1 MNLWESRWQLD
12 RIGFHLKEVNPYLVR
27 FYDQLLHQNPDR
39 VFVPL
44 CGKTLDLCW
53 LTTKTK
59 KVIGVELVSMAV
71 QDFFAENNI
80 DYLIQQDET
89 LQKFSSKSIDIY
101 LGDFFELNPEQTS
114 SFKAIY
120 DRASIVAIEKPER
133 MAYVDHLISFLD
145 TAGRILLI
153 TLEYNQNQME
163 GPPYSVPA
171 EETESLFAPWGS
183 LKLLETCDILDD
195 RFRNKGLTRLL
206 EHVFLIVKN

>member
-1 MNLWESRWQLD
+1 MNLWESRWQED
-12 RIGFHLKEVNPYLVR
+12 RIGFHLKEVNPYLMR
-27 FYDQLLHQNPDR
+27 FSDQLLHQNPDR

-53 LTTKTK
+53 LKTKTK
-59 KVIGVELVSMAV
+59 KVIGVELVSKAV
-71 QDFFAENNI
+71 QDFFDENNI
-80 DYLIQQDET
+80 NYLMQQDET

-101 LGDFFELNPEQTS
+101 LGDFFDLNPEQTS

-133 MAYVDHLISFLD
+133 REYIDHLISFLD
-145 TAGRILLI
+145 PEGRILLI

-171 EETESLFAPWGS
+171 EEIEKLFAPLGS
-183 LKLLETCDILDD
+183 VKLLETCDILDD
-195 RFRNKGLTRLL
+195 RFRNKGLKYLL
-206 EHVFLIVKN
+206 ENVFLIEKI

>member
-1 MNLWESRWQLD
+1 MNLWESRWQED
-12 RIGFHLKEVNPYLVR
+12 RIGFHLKEVNPYLMR
-27 FYDQLLHQNPDR
+27 FSDQLLHQNPDR

-59 KVIGVELVSMAV
+59 KVIGVELVSKAV

-80 DYLIQQDET
+80 DYLLQQDET

-101 LGDFFELNPEQTS
+101 LGDFFDLNPEQTF
-114 SFKAIY
+114 SFNAIY
-120 DRASIVAIEKPER
+120 DRASIVAIETPER
-133 MAYVDHLISFLD
+133 MEYVDHLISFLD
-145 TAGRILLI
+145 RAGRILLI
-153 TLEYNQNQME
+153 TLEYNQNDME

-171 EETESLFAPWGS
+171 EEIESLFAPFGS

>member
-1 MNLWESRWQLD
+1 MNLWESRWQED
-12 RIGFHLKEVNPYLVR
+12 RIGFHRKEVNPYLVR
-27 FYDQLLHQNPDR
+27 FSDQLLYQNPDR

-44 CGKTLDLCW
+44 CGKTLDLYW

-59 KVIGVELVSMAV
+59 KVIGVELVSKAV
-71 QDFFAENNI
+71 QDFFTENNI
-80 DYLIQQDET
+80 DYSIQQDET

-101 LGDFFELNPEQTS
+101 LGDFFDLNPEQTS

-133 MAYVDHLISFLD
+133 REYVDHLISFLD

-163 GPPYSVPA
+163 GPPYSVTA
-171 EETESLFAPWGS
+171 EEIESLFAPFSS

>member
-1 MNLWESRWQLD
+1 MNLWESRWQED
-12 RIGFHLKEVNPYLVR
+12 RIGFHLKDVNPYLMR
-27 FYDQLLHQNPDR
+27 FSDQLLYKNPDR

-59 KVIGVELVSMAV
+59 KVVGVELVSKAV
-71 QDFFAENNI
+71 QDFFAENSI
-80 DYLIQQDET
+80 EYLLQQDKT

-101 LGDFFELNPEQTS
+101 LGDFFDLNPERTS

-120 DRASIVAIEKPER
+120 DRASVVAIGEPER
-133 MAYVDHLISFLD
+133 RKYVDHLISFLD
-145 TAGRILLI
+145 PAGRILLI
-153 TLEYNQNQME
+153 TLEYNQNQIE
-163 GPPYSVPA
+163 GPPYSVSA
-171 EETESLFAPWGS
+171 EEIESLFAPLGS

-195 RFRNKGLTRLL
+195 RFRNKGLTYLL

>member
-1 MNLWESRWQLD
+1 MNLWESRWQED
-12 RIGFHLKEVNPYLVR
+12 RIGFHLKEVNPYLIR
-27 FYDQLLHQNPDR
+27 FSDQLLHQNPDK

-59 KVIGVELVSMAV
+59 KVIGVELVSKAV

-80 DYLIQQDET
+80 DYLLQQDEI

-101 LGDFFELNPEQTS
+101 LGDFFDLNPEQTS

-133 MAYVDHLISFLD
+133 REYVDHLISFLD
-145 TAGRILLI
+145 PSGRILLI
-153 TLEYNQNQME
+153 TLEYNQTQME
-163 GPPYSVPA
+163 GPPYSVPI
-171 EETESLFAPWGS
+171 EEIESLFAPLCS
-183 LKLLETCDILDD
+183 LKLLESFEILDD
-195 RFRNKGLTRLL
+195 RFRSKGLTSLL
-206 EHVFLIVKN
+206 EHVFLIEKN

>member
-1 MNLWESRWQLD
+1 MNLWESRWQEE
-12 RIGFHLKEVNPYLVR
+12 RIGFHLKEVNPYLIR
-27 FYDQLLHQNPDR
+27 FYDQLLYKNPDK

-59 KVIGVELVSMAV
+59 KVIGVELVSKAV

-89 LQKFSSKSIDIY
+89 LQKFCSKSIDIF
-101 LGDFFELNPEQTS
+101 LGDFFDLNPEQTS

-120 DRASIVAIEKPER
+120 DRASIVAIEQPER
-133 MAYVDHLISFLD
+133 REYVNHLISFLD

-153 TLEYNQNQME
+153 TLE
-163 GPPYSVPA
+163 
-171 EETESLFAPWGS
+171 
-183 LKLLETCDILDD
+183 
-195 RFRNKGLTRLL
+195 
-206 EHVFLIVKN
+206 

>member
-1 MNLWESRWQLD
+1 MNLWESRWQED

-27 FYDQLLHQNPDR
+27 FYDQLLHQNTDR

-59 KVIGVELVSMAV
+59 KVIGVELVSKAV
-71 QDFFAENNI
+71 HDFFAENNI
-80 DYLIQQDET
+80 DYLLKQDET

-101 LGDFFELNPEQTS
+101 LGDFFDLNPEQTS

-133 MAYVDHLISFLD
+133 REYVDHLISFLD
-145 TAGRILLI
+145 PAGRILLI

-171 EETESLFAPWGS
+171 KEIESLFAPLSS
-183 LKLLETCDILDD
+183 LKLLETRDILDD
-195 RFRNKGLTRLL
+195 RFRDKGLTHLL

>member
-1 MNLWESRWQLD
+1 MNLWETRWQED
-12 RIGFHLKEVNPYLVR
+12 RIGFHLKEVNPYLIR
-27 FYDQLLHQNPDR
+27 FSDQLLHENPDR
-39 VFVPL
+39 LFVPL

-53 LTTKTK
+53 LTKKTK
-59 KVIGVELVSMAV
+59 KVIGIELVSKAV
-71 QDFFAENNI
+71 RDFFAENTI

-133 MAYVDHLISFLD
+133 REYVDHLISFLD
-145 TAGRILLI
+145 KAGRILL
-153 TLEYNQNQME
+153 TTMEYNQNQME

-171 EETESLFAPWGS
+171 EEIESLFAPLGS
-183 LKLLETCDILDD
+183 IKLLETSDILDD
-195 RFRNKGLTRLL
+195 RFRNKGLNRLL

>member
-1 MNLWESRWQLD
+1 MNLWESRWQED
-12 RIGFHLKEVNPYLVR
+12 RIGFHLKEVNPYLMR

-44 CGKTLDLCW
+44 CGKTLDLDW

-59 KVIGVELVSMAV
+59 KVIGVELVSKAV
-71 QDFFAENNI
+71 QDFFAEKKI

-101 LGDFFELNPEQTS
+101 LGDFFDLNPEQTS

-133 MAYVDHLISFLD
+133 REYVDHLISFLD
-145 TAGRILLI
+145 PAGRILLI

-171 EETESLFAPWGS
+171 EEIERLFAPFGL

-206 EHVFLIVKN
+206 EHVFLIEKK

>member
-1 MNLWESRWQLD
+1 MNLWESRWQED
-12 RIGFHLKEVNPYLVR
+12 RIGFHLKEVNPYLIR
-27 FYDQLLHQNPDR
+27 FSDQLLGQNSDK

-59 KVIGVELVSMAV
+59 KVIGVELVSKAV

-80 DYLIQQDET
+80 DYLLQQDEI
-89 LQKFSSKSIDIY
+89 LQKFSSKSIDVY
-101 LGDFFELNPEQTS
+101 LGNFFDLNPKQTS

-133 MAYVDHLISFLD
+133 RKYVDHLISFLD

-171 EETESLFAPWGS
+171 EEIESLFAPWGS
-183 LKLLETCDILDD
+183 IKLLESCDILDD

>member
-1 MNLWESRWQLD
+1 MNLWESRWQED
-12 RIGFHLKEVNPYLVR
+12 RIGFHRKEVNPYLVR
-27 FYDQLLHQNPDR
+27 FSDQLLYQNPDR

-44 CGKTLDLCW
+44 CGKTLDLYW

-59 KVIGVELVSMAV
+59 KVIGVELVSKAV
-71 QDFFAENNI
+71 QDFFDENNI
-80 DYLIQQDET
+80 DYLVQQNET
-89 LQKFSSKSIDIY
+89 LQKFSSKSIDIH
-101 LGDFFELNPEQTS
+101 LGDFFDLNPEQTS

-133 MAYVDHLISFLD
+133 REYIDHLISFLD
-145 TAGRILLI
+145 PAGRILLI

-171 EETESLFAPWGS
+171 EEIESLFAPFGS
-183 LKLLETCDILDD
+183 LKHLETSDILDD

>member
-1 MNLWESRWQLD
+1 MNLWESRWQED
-12 RIGFHLKEVNPYLVR
+12 RIGFHLKEVNPYLMR
-27 FYDQLLHQNPDR
+27 FSDQLLHQNPDR

-53 LTTKTK
+53 LTSKTK
-59 KVIGVELVSMAV
+59 KVIGVELVNKAV

-80 DYLIQQDET
+80 DYLLQQDVT
-89 LQKFSSKSIDIY
+89 FQKFSSKSIDIY
-101 LGDFFELNPEQTS
+101 LGNFFDLNPEQTS

-133 MAYVDHLISFLD
+133 SEYVDHLISFLNP
-145 TAGRILLI
+145 AGRILLV

-171 EETESLFAPWGS
+171 QEIESLFTPFGS
-183 LKLLETCDILDD
+183 LKLLETCDILDN
-195 RFRNKGLTRLL
+195 RFRNKGLTSLL

>member
-1 MNLWESRWQLD
+1 MNLWESRWQED
-12 RIGFHLKEVNPYLVR
+12 RIGFHRKEVNPYLVR
-27 FYDQLLHQNPDR
+27 FSDELLYQNPDR

-44 CGKTLDLCW
+44 CGKTLDLYW

-59 KVIGVELVSMAV
+59 KVIGVELVSKAV
-71 QDFFAENNI
+71 QDFFTENNI
-80 DYLIQQDET
+80 DYSIQQDET
-89 LQKFSSKSIDIY
+89 LQKFSSKSIDLY
-101 LGDFFELNPEQTS
+101 LGDFFDLNPEQTS

-133 MAYVDHLISFLD
+133 KDYVEHLISFLD
-145 TAGRILLI
+145 PAGRILLI
-153 TLEYNQNQME
+153 TLEFNQNQME

-171 EETESLFAPWGS
+171 EEIESLFASFGS
-183 LKLLETCDILDD
+183 LKMLEPCDILDD

>member
-1 MNLWESRWQLD
+1 MNLWKSLWQED
-12 RIGFHLKEVNPYLVR
+12 RIGFHLPEVNPYLMR
-27 FYDQLLHQNPDR
+27 FSDQLLHQNPDR

-53 LTTKTK
+53 LTKKTK

-101 LGDFFELNPEQTS
+101 LSDFFDLNHEQTS

-133 MAYVDHLISFLD
+133 REYVDHLISFLD
-145 TAGRILLI
+145 PAGRILLI
-153 TLEYNQNQME
+153 TLEFNQNQME

-171 EETESLFAPWGS
+171 EEIEKLFAPLGS

-195 RFRNKGLTRLL
+195 RFRNKGLDRLL
-206 EHVFLIVKN
+206 EHVFLVEKN

>member
-1 MNLWESRWQLD
+1 MNLWESRWQED
-12 RIGFHLKEVNPYLVR
+12 RIGFHRKEVNPYLVR
-27 FYDQLLHQNPDR
+27 FSDQLLYQNPDR

-44 CGKTLDLCW
+44 CGKTLDLYW

-59 KVIGVELVSMAV
+59 KVIGVELVSKAV
-71 QDFFAENNI
+71 QDFFTENNI
-80 DYLIQQDET
+80 DYSIQQDET
-89 LQKFSSKSIDIY
+89 LQKFSSKSIDLY
-101 LGDFFELNPEQTS
+101 LGDFFDLNPEQTS

-133 MAYVDHLISFLD
+133 REYIDHLISFLD
-145 TAGRILLI
+145 PAGRILLI

-171 EETESLFAPWGS
+171 EEIEILFTPLSS
-183 LKLLETCDILDD
+183 LKLLGTRDILDD
-195 RFRNKGLTRLL
+195 RFRNKGLTSLL